1 MYDKDLIESVLK
13 HADIVNVISSY
24 ISVIRKGKNAVAICP
39 FHDDRNPSLNIS
51 AEKQIYKCFSC
62 GEGGNAISF
71 VRNYE
76 RVSFDEAVRKV
87 AEISNYDDPRLQSQR
102 SAVFLDPEK
111 EPLYKANEDL
121 RSFYQYALS
130 TREGERARDYLKA
143 RNIPREQIEQFQ
155 IGYAPLNGKATVAYL
170 QGKKHSLK
178 TIEDIGIAF
187 AQLEGT
193 SDRNAGR
200 LIFPLFDPSG
210 RVVGFSAR
218 RLQDD
223 GTSKYMNTPETKIF
237 HKGETLYNYHNAAK
251 EARRNGYVYLLEG
264 FMDVMALS
272 RCGLTA
278 LALCGTA
285 LTKEQI
291 DLLRRLRAEVRVC
304 LDGDAPGQIGMMKIL
319 SSLQKE
325 RIPFR
330 MVSNP
335 LDLRDPDDILQES
348 GVEAL
353 KEAMSHLADPSDFA
367 LSFYLS
373 TKKPDTIEEREKVL
387 RKFLPYCASLPP
399 GIQKENYLAKLSKA
413 TSFEIEAIRALLS
426 KVKKPDEQ
434 QKNSSPGARSSP
446 HSHRDQG
453 EEEASNKRLYRAE
466 RTILYYMLRES
477 AAISFFEE
485 NLGDFY
491 YPGNNDLANYILDYA
506 SSHEGK
512 VEPSQLLGAI
522 QSLGGKEAEDL
533 ENSLSLLYEDQ
544 GKPPCSLQTLERC
557 KSIIEEEKKELRMQK
572 KAEETFATPD
582 KKAQAR
588 FVADYAAQRY
598 KDWQSRKQ
606 NKK

>member
-1 MYDKDLIESVLK
+1 MYDRDLIESVLK
-13 HADIVNVISSY
+13 HADIINVISSY
-24 ISVIRKGKNAVAICP
+24 INVIHKGKNALAICP
-39 FHDDRNPSLNIS
+39 FHNDTNPSLNIS
-51 AEKQIYKCFSC
+51 VEKQIYKCFSC

-76 RVSFDEAVRKV
+76 HVSFDEAVRKV
-87 AEISNYDDPRLQSQR
+87 AELSNYDDPRLQSQK
-102 SAVFLDPEK
+102 SVAFLDPEK
-111 EPLYKANEDL
+111 EPLYKAMEDL
-121 RSFYQYALS
+121 NSFYQYALT
-130 TREGERARDYLKA
+130 TREGERARDYLKQ
-143 RNIPREQIEQFQ
+143 RNIPQEQIERFQ

-178 TIEDIGIAF
+178 TIEDIGVAF

-223 GTSKYMNTPETKIF
+223 GTSKYMNSPETKIF

-251 EARRNGYVYLLEG
+251 NARHDGYIYLLEG
-264 FMDVMALS
+264 LMDVMALN

-278 LALCGTA
+278 VALCGTA

-291 DLLRRLRAEVRVC
+291 DLLRRLHAEVRVC

-335 LDLRDPDDILQES
+335 GDLRDPDDILQES
-348 GVEAL
+348 GEDAL
-353 KEAMSHLADPSDFA
+353 KEAMGHLVDPSDFA
-367 LSFYLS
+367 LNFYLN
-373 TKKPDTIEEREKVL
+373 TKKLDTIEDREKVL

-413 TSFEIEAIRALLS
+413 TSFEAEAIRALLS
-426 KVKKPDEQ
+426 KVKKGDERKEDPSRAPQ
-434 QKNSSPGARSSP
+434 EATRF
-446 HSHRDQG
+446 HRDQG
-453 EEEASNKRLYRAE
+453 EEEAGNKRLYRAE

-477 AAISFFEE
+477 EAISFFEE

-522 QSLGGKEAEDL
+522 QSVGGKEAEEL
-533 ENSLSLLYEDQ
+533 ENSLNLLYEDQ
-544 GKPPCSLQTLERC
+544 AKPPCSMKTLERC
-557 KSIIEEEKKELRMQK
+557 RSIIEEEKKELRMQK

-582 KKAQAR
+582 KKAQAQ
-588 FVADYAAQRY
+588 FVADFAKQRY

-606 NKK
+606 TKK